1 MTLFR
6 MLDPAVEPVTL
17 SEVKAHLRIDH
28 TQEDGL
34 IEGLIRAARQEVE
47 RATGQ
52 ALIDQAWRL
61 VLDDWPPQDTVF
73 LRRTPVKAVLAVTL
87 FDADGAGSVIDPATY
102 LLDSVSLPARLHF
115 SRRPLEPGQALNGIE
130 IDFSAGYGE
139 AGTDVPDLLRR
150 AILMLTGHWYEFR
163 AQYGVADQPVSL
175 PQGFQRLI
183 DAFRMPR
190 L

>member
-6 MLDPAVEPVTL
+6 TLEPAVEPVTL

-28 TQEDGL
+28 MQEDGL

-47 RATGQ
+47 KTTGQ

-61 VLDDWPPQDTVF
+61 VLDDWPVRDTVF
-73 LRRTPVKAVLAVTL
+73 LRRTPVKAVLSVTL
-87 FDADGAGSVIDPATY
+87 FDADGAGSLLDPDSY
-102 LLDSVSLPARLHF
+102 LLDPFSAPARLHF
-115 SRRPLEPGQALNGIE
+115 ARRPPGPGLALNGIE
-130 IDFSAGYGE
+130 VDFSAGYGE

-150 AILMLTGHWYEFR
+150 AVLMLAGHWYEFR
-163 AQYGVADQPVSL
+163 AQYGATDQPVSL
-175 PQGFQRLI
+175 PPGFQRLI